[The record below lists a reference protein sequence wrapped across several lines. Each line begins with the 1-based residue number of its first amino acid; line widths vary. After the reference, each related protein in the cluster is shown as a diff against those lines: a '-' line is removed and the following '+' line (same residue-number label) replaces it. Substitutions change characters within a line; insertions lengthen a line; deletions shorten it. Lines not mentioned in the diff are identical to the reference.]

1 MSPAMVNGYNDP
13 QQNRIGNEKLPES
26 LFRVEKNKQRT
37 GTECV
42 KLI

>member
-26 LFRVEKNKQRT
+26 LFRVEKKKKELGQS
-37 GTECV
+37 V
-42 KLI
+42 